1 MAVQCPVICSGK
13 YRNTKKIDTFV
24 LPMLIAD
31 LITHDIPALK
41 GSDTVAQA
49 MLWME
54 EFKVTHLPVLH
65 HTKKLTGLVAEAELL
80 DVSKINSKL
89 SDHAF
94 HYIKPQI
101 HATQHAFDAL
111 KLMSALH
118 LTLIPV
124 LDEKENYVGN
134 ITQKSVLDR
143 LANLSAVMER
153 GGIIELEINKN
164 DYSLTQ
170 IAGIVE
176 GNDAKI
182 LSCYVTSSPTDGTKI
197 LVTLKIN
204 RDDLTRIL
212 QTFYRYNY
220 NVQASYHESGY
231 EDDMKTRYNEFLKYL
246 NI

>member
-1 MAVQCPVICSGK
+1 
-13 YRNTKKIDTFV
+13 
-24 LPMLIAD
+24 MLIAD

-41 GSDTVAQA
+41 GSDTIAQA

-65 HTKKLTGLVAEAELL
+65 HSKKLTGLVAEAELL
-80 DVSKINSKL
+80 DVANTKSKI
-89 SDHAF
+89 SDHSF
-94 HYIKPQI
+94 NYIKPQI

-111 KLMSALH
+111 KLMSGLH

-124 LDEKENYVGN
+124 LDDKDNYAGN

-143 LANLSAVMER
+143 LASLSAVMER

-170 IAGIVE
+170 IASIVE

-182 LSCYVTSSPTDGTKI
+182 LSSYVTSLPEDSTKI
-197 LVTLKIN
+197 QVTLKIN

-220 NVQASYHESGY
+220 NVQASYHESAYG
-231 EDDMKTRYNEFLKYL
+231 DDLKNRYNEFLKYL